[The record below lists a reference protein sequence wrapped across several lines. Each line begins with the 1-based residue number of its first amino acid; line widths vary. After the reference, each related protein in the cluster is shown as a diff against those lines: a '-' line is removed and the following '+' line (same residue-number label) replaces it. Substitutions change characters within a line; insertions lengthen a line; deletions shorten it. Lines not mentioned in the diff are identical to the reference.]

1 MAPSKIAK
9 LNKKMD
15 ESVFAVF
22 RVNYTQKKQ
31 DINNKRQKLPNLM
44 KYVAS

>member
-9 LNKKMD
+9 LNKKKMD

-22 RVNYTQKKQ
+22 RVNYTQKKTGY
-31 DINNKRQKLPNLM
+31 K
-44 KYVAS
+44 